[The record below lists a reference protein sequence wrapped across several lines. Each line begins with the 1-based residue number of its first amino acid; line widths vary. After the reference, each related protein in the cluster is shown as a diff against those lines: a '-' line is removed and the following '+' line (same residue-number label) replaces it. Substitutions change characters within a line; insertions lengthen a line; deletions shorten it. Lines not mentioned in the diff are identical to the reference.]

1 MPWPVVIAGLILLAG
16 KLSEYYK
23 NTINLAMLIPDR
35 FADISFSLFIALE
48 TDEEKE
54 KEWLLERYYDWL
66 RFAVYAFNPT
76 LITIAIYDLIKTDD
90 DIKRFWHSDE
100 YLKKTLEAVEES
112 IKNGIEAKTPLEA
125 IEYAIMSSPIGFA
138 IETLKGL
145 FIAPYQFVEEYST
158 HIIQAFEANREN
170 EQVALTKVFEKFKPE
185 QIKEI
190 KLYPV
195 SAIYSKINP
204 FLIFMIP
211 QIIAHIKSMYAYS
224 RILHLKNCPKPPR
237 QLLEL
242 LDCDVF
248 LDDKQVATIKVDK
261 NNMLKIELP
270 IDLFP
275 LFEKKTVC
283 FDYAGI
289 KKCVEIIRR
298 QPVELRLTDKGR
310 TGGAVCNV
318 QGDFPT
324 QTAPNDFI
332 GDWWINCNSIQGDSY
347 SLAWLEFEHNQA
359 NEPFAIEV
367 TAGAYREACYG
378 TAYLCIGYKE
388 GSKIILTPVVNL
400 YCTQLNPCPIRLYGS
415 FPSPRF
421 IVAVYH
427 YCPSQLLAVSG
438 ARITRVR
445 VV

>member
-190 KLYPV
+190 K
-195 SAIYSKINP
+195 
-204 FLIFMIP
+204 
-211 QIIAHIKSMYAYS
+211 
-224 RILHLKNCPKPPR
+224 
-237 QLLEL
+237 
-242 LDCDVF
+242 
-248 LDDKQVATIKVDK
+248 
-261 NNMLKIELP
+261 
-270 IDLFP
+270 
-275 LFEKKTVC
+275 
-283 FDYAGI
+283 
-289 KKCVEIIRR
+289 
-298 QPVELRLTDKGR
+298 
-310 TGGAVCNV
+310 
-318 QGDFPT
+318 
-324 QTAPNDFI
+324 
-332 GDWWINCNSIQGDSY
+332 
-347 SLAWLEFEHNQA
+347 
-359 NEPFAIEV
+359 
-367 TAGAYREACYG
+367 
-378 TAYLCIGYKE
+378 
-388 GSKIILTPVVNL
+388 
-400 YCTQLNPCPIRLYGS
+400 
-415 FPSPRF
+415 
-421 IVAVYH
+421 
-427 YCPSQLLAVSG
+427 
-438 ARITRVR
+438 
-445 VV
+445 